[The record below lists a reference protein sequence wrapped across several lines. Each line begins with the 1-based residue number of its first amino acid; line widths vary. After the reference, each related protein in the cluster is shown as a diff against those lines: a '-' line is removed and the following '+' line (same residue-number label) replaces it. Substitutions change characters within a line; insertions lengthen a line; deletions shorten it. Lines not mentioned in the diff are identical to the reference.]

1 MNKTVA
7 GVSLRELIDAPKYG
21 DLVYDVGMHKA
32 EDTEFYLRKGFRVVA
47 FEADPDLVRYGRDRL
62 KEFIDQGRL
71 VIIEGAIIDLDAPEN
86 KDRRKIRFYKNDAMS
101 VLGTVRA
108 NWAERNEE
116 LGSSSSG
123 VIKVDAID
131 FAAAIREHGMPHY
144 MKIDIEGCDMICVN
158 ALKKFQTRP
167 DFLSI
172 ESDKTSFA
180 NIKYEIDTFVE
191 LGYDR
196 FMAVEQNDI
205 PLVQSPPNPPGEGQ
219 YVPEKFVLGSS
230 GLFGAELGDGWK
242 SRDAVMRQYRAIRL
256 GYHLLGDE
264 GIMNRWAFPGAW
276 ITRALMRRLLRLL
289 TRAAVPGW
297 YDTHARHSSVK

>member
-191 LGYDR
+191 LGYD
-196 FMAVEQNDI
+196 
-205 PLVQSPPNPPGEGQ
+205 
-219 YVPEKFVLGSS
+219 
-230 GLFGAELGDGWK
+230 
-242 SRDAVMRQYRAIRL
+242 
-256 GYHLLGDE
+256 GDE

>member
-1 MNKTVA
+1 MNKTVTGA
-7 GVSLRELIDAPKYG
+7 SLRELIDAPKHG

-47 FEADPDLVRYGRDRL
+47 FEADPDLARYGRERL

-71 VIIEGAIIDLDAPEN
+71 VIIEGAIIDLDVPEN

-101 VLGTVRA
+101 VLGTVHA

-116 LGSSSSG
+116 LGSSSSS
-123 VIKVDAID
+123 VIEVDVID

-158 ALKKFQTRP
+158 TLKKFQTRP

-205 PLVQSPPNPPGEGQ
+205 PLIQSPPNPPAEGR
-219 YVPEKFVLGSS
+219 YVPQKFELGSS
-230 GLFGAELGDGWK
+230 GLFGAELGDRWK
-242 SRDAVMRQYRAIRL
+242 SCDAVMRQYRAIRL
-256 GYHLLGDE
+256 GYYLLGDE
-264 GIMNRWAFPGAW
+264 GIMNGWTFPGAW
-276 ITRALMRRLLRLL
+276 IARALTRRFLRLFTRAS
-289 TRAAVPGW
+289 VPGW
-297 YDTHARHSSVK
+297 YDTHVRHSSVK